1 MHSFP
6 SPQSSNPS
14 SPPSIAH
21 PLRHLLLR
29 LLRRRLQIR
38 LQLLPLRLGQRTRIQ
53 ALVVRVDPTHLR
65 GADAEKQG
73 VDGSKNDVLGLDDE
87 APARP
92 DGACAHEGEVLGQ
105 REGLCGAG
113 EVGGACGDHGPFH
126 YWGPGGVLVS
136 YECVWVVWCGC
147 GRDPRRWAE
156 IGHRSAANGL
166 LQHWK
171 LCAREGVPEVN
182 GLGANG
188 RVPEPLEA
196 GGLRAGC
203 CGGIAAGVL
212 GEVCA
217 EGVEGAEAGAE
228 RHGGLL
234 FYGRTVERERGAM
247 CVWTVR

>member
-1 MHSFP
+1 MAPVHMRAKFWVSERD
-6 SPQSSNPS
+6 SAGRAKS
-14 SPPSIAH
+14 A
-21 PLRHLLLR
+21 
-29 LLRRRLQIR
+29 
-38 LQLLPLRLGQRTRIQ
+38 
-53 ALVVRVDPTHLR
+53 
-65 GADAEKQG
+65 
-73 VDGSKNDVLGLDDE
+73 
-87 APARP
+87 APAATMAHFIT
-92 DGACAHEGEVLGQ
+92 GAL
-105 REGLCGAG
+105 
-113 EVGGACGDHGPFH
+113 
-126 YWGPGGVLVS
+126 GGVLVS

-147 GRDPRRWAE
+147 GRDPRRWPE
-156 IGHRSAANGL
+156 IGHRSVAKGL

-217 EGVEGAEAGAE
+217 EGVEGAEAGAK